1 MDVYLSLQFGD
12 TALSMARDNNH
23 NDVVQYLLQHQPKW
37 KVETLALLDIVTLL
51 IFFLIYICV
60 YIS

>member
-12 TALSMARDNNH
+12 TALSMARANNH

-37 KVETLALLDIVTLL
+37 KVDTLALLQAHTVHT
-51 IFFLIYICV
+51 
-60 YIS
+60 